1 MRETGWTQLLGDK
14 CCFVLLHA
22 EEDGSSSIHGLAGI
36 HVDDFLLAGLV
47 DSEHYQ
53 SREKALAEAF
63 RWGKWEENEF
73 EFAGCNIRQMKDMS
87 IVLNQEKCSKRWLEE
102 VEIDKEKARK
112 TPLNAAELSAM
123 RGALGTVSW
132 RATQTGP
139 QYLAEAS
146 LLLSEIN
153 RATI

>member
-1 MRETGWTQLLGDK
+1 MLLR
-14 CCFVLLHA
+14 V

-47 DSEHYQ
+47 DSEHYK

-73 EFAGCNIRQMKDMS
+73 EFAGCSIRQMQDMS
-87 IVLNQEKCSKRWLEE
+87 IVLNQERYSKRWLEE

-123 RGALGTVSW
+123 RGAHGTVSW
-132 RATQTGP
+132 R
-139 QYLAEAS
+139 
-146 LLLSEIN
+146 
-153 RATI
+153 